1 MDITSYG
8 STIAMRSEI
17 GFLHI
22 NYILANKFKYY
33 MPTYEK
39 RVAKNEASAIHKCI
53 KR

>member
-1 MDITSYG
+1 
-8 STIAMRSEI
+8 MRSAI

-33 MPTYEK
+33 ILAYEK
-39 RVAKNEASAIHKCI
+39 RVAENEASAIHKCI